1 MNEIENSLLFFDRI
15 RKYTY
20 KITIEN
26 GMEIMLRFS
35 REHYH
40 HLAGFQHL
48 TDLSTV
54 SNPISRQKFYG
65 DIKKGKIKPEQIK
78 KSCQYHQVFQRVNSC
93 NILEDILSPGDGKI
107 IVEFDRSKTDSVI
120 QAKFHLFRRMGD
132 PFRGEAVFYT
142 LFIDCEGD
150 KMYFPV
156 TYVVEHSNRY
166 VREQIML
173 DCTIER
179 IPLAGK
185 KEMALSK

>member
-78 KSCQYHQVFQRVNSC
+78 KSCQ
-93 NILEDILSPGDGKI
+93 
-107 IVEFDRSKTDSVI
+107 
-120 QAKFHLFRRMGD
+120 
-132 PFRGEAVFYT
+132 
-142 LFIDCEGD
+142 
-150 KMYFPV
+150 
-156 TYVVEHSNRY
+156 
-166 VREQIML
+166 
-173 DCTIER
+173 
-179 IPLAGK
+179 
-185 KEMALSK
+185 